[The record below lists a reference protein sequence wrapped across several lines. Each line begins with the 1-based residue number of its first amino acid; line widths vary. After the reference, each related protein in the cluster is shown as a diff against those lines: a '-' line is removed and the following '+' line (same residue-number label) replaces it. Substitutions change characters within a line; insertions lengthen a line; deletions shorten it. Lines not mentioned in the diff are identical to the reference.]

1 MRKAIS
7 KSKFI
12 LSLSLVL
19 CMAVA
24 IVGTSV
30 FVSAKGKSNKASFAE
45 GDDIAFGTLDG
56 HIINW
61 TILSYDDS
69 TKVALI
75 VSRSTLASASITSYR
90 EAIDA
95 NYKANG
101 TKAGYV
107 KWAES
112 YWRGWLNKTFYE
124 GSFTP
129 DERAKIQK
137 TDLSVESSKESLMN
151 FYHDTTL
158 DADYVN
164 HQRKNSLNQNIYNTQ
179 VATSDYIFFLSTDE
193 FTAHKD
199 TIKYEQPIPYSW
211 PLRTNSYDDPAFGL
225 YVNEGT
231 KLIEKR
237 YYYTGTGIRPAMYI
251 KLDKSDEEKKA
262 EDEKNGQS
270 SANNNSSNSN
280 NGASNS
286 ANNNSNNGANNS
298 NTNNNNANNNNSN
311 NNTNNTNS
319 NTNNNANNA
328 NGNNNNANA
337 NGNNGT
343 GNANGNN
350 GTNNNNGG
358 NNANA
363 NSANGQN
370 ANQNAGQATRTAA
383 AKKPSKTRSYA
394 NNGTQIGSIMLPYDS
409 SYDMGS
415 GATAQVAIDL
425 EYLNFTDKQYTVTYK
440 SSDANVFTVDSNGY
454 ITGVG
459 RGTATLDVRM
469 TKSNGKIYSM
479 SCRID
484 VT

>member
-1 MRKAIS
+1 MRKAIV

-30 FVSAKGKSNKASFAE
+30 FASAKGKSNKASYAE

-75 VSRSTLASASITSYR
+75 VSRQTLASASITSYR
-90 EAIDA
+90 QAIDS
-95 NYKANG
+95 NYRSNG

-129 DERAKIQK
+129 EERAKIQK
-137 TDLSVESSKESLMN
+137 TTLSVENSKESLMN

-158 DADYVN
+158 DADYVKN
-164 HQRKNSLNQNIYNTQ
+164 QRKNSLNQNIYNSQ

-251 KLDKSDEEKKA
+251 KLDKSDDEKKA
-262 EDEKNGQS
+262 EEEKNGQS
-270 SANNNSSNSN
+270 GSNNSANNNGNN
-280 NGASNS
+280 NGANNS

-311 NNTNNTNS
+311 NNTNS
-319 NTNNNANNA
+319 NTNNNA
-328 NGNNNNANA
+328 NNANA

-370 ANQNAGQATRTAA
+370 ANQNAGQVARTAT
-383 AKKPSKTRSYA
+383 AKKPTKTKSYA

-409 SYDMGS
+409 SYDMGN

-425 EYLNFTDKQYTVTYK
+425 DYLNFTDKQYTVTYK
-440 SSDANVFTVDSNGY
+440 SSDANVFTVDSSGN

-469 TKSNGKIYSM
+469 KKSNGKIYSM